1 MIATKDSLVE
11 DARIW
16 NQGHYCIV
24 VIEAGDN
31 FILYARGTDPMNRD
45 RESYQEGV
53 VRMFKLHFKDYENV
67 TVEPAGEIYA
77 A

>member
-1 MIATKDSLVE
+1 MRATKDELVNA
-11 DARIW
+11 ARIW
-16 NQGHYCIV
+16 NQGRYCV
-24 VIEAGDN
+24 FVGVADDN
-31 FILYARGTDPMNRD
+31 FVVYVSGTDPMNKD

-67 TVEPAGEIYA
+67 TVERGGEIIA